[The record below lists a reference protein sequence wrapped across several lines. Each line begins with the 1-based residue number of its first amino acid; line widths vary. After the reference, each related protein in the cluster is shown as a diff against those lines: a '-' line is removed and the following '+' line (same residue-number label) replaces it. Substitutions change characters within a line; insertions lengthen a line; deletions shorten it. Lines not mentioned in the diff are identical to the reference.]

1 MSFLVGFDK
10 ETLMIAA
17 FASMV
22 VAGLAVAAGAVILFL
37 RERRTGR

>member
-1 MSFLVGFDK
+1 VSVVLAFDK

-22 VAGLAVAAGAVILFL
+22 VSGLAVAAGAVILFF
-37 RERRTGR
+37 RERRASR